1 MINEIKLFLFV
12 LSIVFELRFI
22 ATFIYQLTRETP
34 EELKISEIEK
44 TILYFTTAYIITYI
58 LI

>member
-12 LSIVFELRFI
+12 LSIVYELKFI
-22 ATFIYQLTRETP
+22 IQFLYQLTRENP
-34 EELKISEIEK
+34 EELKLKEWEK
-44 TILYFTTAYIITYI
+44 TILYFTNSYIITYI

>member
-12 LSIVFELRFI
+12 LSIVFELKFI
-22 ATFIYQLTRETP
+22 AEFLFRLTIENPTP
-34 EELKISEIEK
+34 LEVKEIEK
-44 TILYFTTAYIITYI
+44 IFLYLASAYIITYI